1 MAHGGRRQ
9 SSAKVNIL
17 LNLIFHEM
25 FIKVNSASF
34 FEERKITKGRCFNT
48 HIQHALQIGML
59 LSQSIFRV
67 IITENMFS

>member
-25 FIKVNSASF
+25 FIKEKLKNMLVCGELEEESASF
-34 FEERKITKGRCFNT
+34 
-48 HIQHALQIGML
+48 L
-59 LSQSIFRV
+59 LY
-67 IITENMFS
+67 